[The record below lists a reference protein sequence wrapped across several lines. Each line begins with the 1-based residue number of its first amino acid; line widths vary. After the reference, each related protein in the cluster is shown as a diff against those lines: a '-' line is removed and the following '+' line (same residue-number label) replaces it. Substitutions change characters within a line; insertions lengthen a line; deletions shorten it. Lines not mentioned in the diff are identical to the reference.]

1 MWCSAGYGLDAST
14 SQGLY
19 LVRTIE
25 VCMDASGDQSDE
37 QQAAEKPIG
46 IEEQKTIE
54 RQEAEA
60 EAEEEVSTEDVN
72 NLPATTTEEII
83 GKAQEREQSKDD
95 TEQNVIQ
102 ESKSKPSDPSTK
114 LFDQFTKH
122 FQVSKIASGNTN
134 NMLKQIQKQ
143 LRQIDKT
150 TAISSKQ
157 QIVIKQLVAQVKAM
171 QKQLDKIGSSVNRMK
186 NIPSIKR
193 KGASP
198 KRIKKK

>member
-1 MWCSAGYGLDAST
+1 
-14 SQGLY
+14 
-19 LVRTIE
+19 
-25 VCMDASGDQSDE
+25 MDASGDQSDE

-54 RQEAEA
+54 RQEAQA
-60 EAEEEVSTEDVN
+60 EKEGSSEDVN
-72 NLPATTTEEII
+72 ELPATTTEEII
-83 GKAQEREQSKDD
+83 GKAQERVQSKVD
-95 TEQNVIQ
+95 TEQDVNE
-102 ESKSKPSDPSTK
+102 ESKPKPSDSSTK

-122 FQVSKIASGNTN
+122 FQVSKIANGNTN

-150 TAISSKQ
+150 TAINSKQ

-171 QKQLDKIGSSVNRMK
+171 QKQLDKIGSSVNRIK

-193 KGASP
+193 KGASH
-198 KRIKKK
+198 KRSKK

>member
-1 MWCSAGYGLDAST
+1 MTFDAST

-19 LVRTIE
+19 LVRIIE

-60 EAEEEVSTEDVN
+60 EEEVSTEDVN
-72 NLPATTTEEII
+72 DLPATTTEEII

-95 TEQNVIQ
+95 TEQNINE
-102 ESKSKPSDPSTK
+102 ESKLKPSDPSTK
-114 LFDQFTKH
+114 LLDQLTKH

-143 LRQIDKT
+143 RQIDKT

-171 QKQLDKIGSSVNRMK
+171 QKQLDKISSLVNRIK
-186 NIPSIKR
+186 NIPTKR
-193 KGASP
+193 KGP
-198 KRIKKK
+198 THKRNKKK

>member
-1 MWCSAGYGLDAST
+1 MTFDAST

-19 LVRTIE
+19 LVRIIE
-25 VCMDASGDQSDE
+25 VCMDASGDQSGE

-60 EAEEEVSTEDVN
+60 EEEVSTEHVN
-72 NLPATTTEEII
+72 DLPATTTEEII
-83 GKAQEREQSKDD
+83 GKAQEQEQSKHD

-102 ESKSKPSDPSTK
+102 ESKPKPSYSSTK
-114 LFDQFTKH
+114 LFSLPNTFRIANK
-122 FQVSKIASGNTN
+122 ASGNTN

-157 QIVIKQLVAQVKAM
+157 INCNKATSGPG
-171 QKQLDKIGSSVNRMK
+171 QGDAKTIG
-186 NIPSIKR
+186 
-193 KGASP
+193 
-198 KRIKKK
+198 